1 MAFDQARGETVV
13 FGGVEWGR
21 TGYGDTWAWNGTNW
35 MQRSSSSGIGNRLTT
50 MVYDGARQNIV
61 LFGGEDNG
69 RHNDTWTWNGT
80 SWTARNPVDKPP
92 GRRYFAMAYDEARE
106 VVVLFGGWSGGT
118 NNLNDTWTWNGTN
131 WTSLTP
137 SNSPPA
143 RSSHAMAYD
152 AARQRVVLF
161 GGWTGSRH
169 LDDTW
174 VWEGTNWTQLSPTRS
189 PDPRNAHDMAYDR
202 TRNQIVLTGGS
213 PEDQSYLYDT
223 WLWDGTNWTDYSG
236 ARFDMRAR
244 PNGVW
249 NFTTI
254 DVPAGVSVGFRKNAA
269 NTPVRWLATSNVTIN
284 GVIDLRGA
292 PGASAGPN
300 SIPAPGGPGGF
311 AGGLGGVPFN
321 IAASY
326 AGTPG
331 EGPGGGLPG
340 ITRTQ
345 IGSDGRYAS
354 ASYGNP
360 YIQPLIGG
368 SGGGG
373 GGSDEANVGGNGGGG
388 GGAILISSS
397 RDVVVKGG
405 IYANGGGAAQNAVL
419 SNGGRGSGGAIR
431 LQADRITIN
440 GDVQANNDG
449 RIRLEAFYLTV
460 NGAIQPAHV
469 PAAPTIT
476 REFDTSTNLLL
487 ITSVAGQNVV
497 QPPRGDLLNPDVIF
511 SEPGPISVT
520 VRGTN
525 IPDGSLARLR
535 VTTSGGVLTPSAI
548 PLTNGLATFT
558 VTVPRGHGTLQA
570 FADFTLTSP

>member
-1 MAFDQARGETVV
+1 
-13 FGGVEWGR
+13 
-21 TGYGDTWAWNGTNW
+21 
-35 MQRSSSSGIGNRLTT
+35 
-50 MVYDGARQNIV
+50 MVYDTARQNIV
-61 LFGGEDNG
+61 LFGGVDNG
-69 RHNDTWTWNGT
+69 YPTDTWIWNGT

-118 NNLNDTWTWNGTN
+118 YNLNDTWTWNGTN

-254 DVPAGVSVGFRKNAA
+254 DVPAGVSVGFRKNSA
-269 NTPVRWLATSNVTIN
+269 NTPVRWLAASNVTISGALALN
-284 GVIDLRGA
+284 GSLGFYSGENTR
-292 PGASAGPN
+292 
-300 SIPAPGGPGGF
+300 PAPGGPGGF
-311 AGGLGGVPFN
+311 AGGLGGTPFSF
-321 IAASY
+321 AGSY
-326 AGTPG
+326 FGTPG

-340 ITRTQ
+340 TGQ
-345 IGSDGRYAS
+345 SQSGSDGRYAS

-360 YIQPLIGG
+360 YLQPLIGG

-373 GGSDEANVGGNGGGG
+373 GGSDATRYGGTGGGG

-397 RDVVVKGG
+397 RDIVINGG
-405 IYANGGGAAQNAVL
+405 IYANGGADRNQSDAAGR
-419 SNGGRGSGGAIR
+419 GGRGSGGAIR
-431 LQADRITIN
+431 LQADRITIS

-449 RIRLEAFYLTV
+449 RVRLEAFYLIV
-460 NGAIQPAHV
+460 NRATQPTHV
-469 PAAPTIT
+469 PAAPTVT
-476 REFDTSTNLLL
+476 REFDTSTNRLL

-511 SEPGPISVT
+511 SEAGPISVT

-525 IPDGSLARLR
+525 ITDGSLARLR
-535 VTTSGGVLTPSAI
+535 VTTSGGVLTPSAV
-548 PLTNGLATFT
+548 PLTNGLATFAL
-558 VTVPRGHGTLQA
+558 TVPRGHGTLQA